1 MSKYE
6 MEENRADQMD
16 IDFYKLIIES
26 SPVGF
31 AYHRI
36 ILDDYKTPCD
46 YVFIEVNAA
55 FEKAT
60 GLKRS
65 DVLNRNVTEVIP
77 DIKKSKFD
85 WIKFYG
91 NIAINGGSEEIEQ
104 FSDPLNC
111 WYKVTVYSPRKGYF
125 VTHFIDVTKDKSQIT
140 ELQSSKDSL
149 ANILE
154 GTHVGTWQWDIQT
167 GETTFDERWA
177 KIIGYTLKE
186 ITPFS
191 IETWARFAHAD
202 DLKRS
207 EALLKRIFDRELD
220 YYDIECRM
228 KHKDGSWI
236 WVQARGKVTT
246 WSADGKPL
254 IMSGTHTDIT
264 ERKETELA
272 LKESEW
278 GYRMLADSGQAL
290 IWKSDTDKL
299 CYWFNRVWLQFTG
312 RTLEQEKGNGWAE
325 GVHPEDFQR
334 CLDTYINAFDK
345 QEFFS
350 MDYRLRYHDGTY
362 RWIQDDGCPNYDGQG
377 NFLGYIGYCLDI
389 TVLKNVE
396 KDLRIAMESADA
408 ANTAKSQFLSNMS
421 HEIRTPMNGFMGMLQ
436 LLLTT
441 ELTDEQREFVKIA
454 STSAN
459 SLLVLVNDILD
470 YSKIEAGKLELEK
483 SNFHLENLINEI
495 MALNNISVDNA
506 GLLLEAIIEKDVP
519 VNLIGDPFRIKQII
533 LNLMGNA
540 IKFTKKGRI
549 KLFVK
554 ALKQQ
559 EGKEVVIEFEVK
571 DTGIGIPI
579 DKVHCLFERFSQAD
593 NSNTRMYGGTGLG
606 LSICKGLVKR
616 MGGEIWVESI
626 EGEGSTFYFTCLLE
640 NANAEIEIKEQ
651 PLVKKVA
658 PQKAVNILIA
668 EDDKVSRTIA
678 EMVAKKPGWQVTTA
692 ENGAEAVA
700 LFKRKKFDMII
711 MDVQMPLINGYE
723 TTAIIRTLESLNGTY
738 TPIIA
743 MTSFALTGDR
753 EKCLE
758 AGMDDYLSK
767 PLILDDFYQMVLKW
781 TRSQ

>member
-1 MSKYE
+1 MR
-6 MEENRADQMD
+6 EEYVDENGVDELN
-16 IDFYKLIIES
+16 ISIYKSIIES

-31 AYHRI
+31 AYHKI
-36 ILDDYKTPCD
+36 ILDDYNVPCD
-46 YVFIEVNAA
+46 YVFIDVNAA

-60 GLKRS
+60 GLRRS
-65 DVLNRNVTEVIP
+65 DVLNKNVTEVIP
-77 DIKKSKFD
+77 GIKKSGFD

-91 NIAINGGSEEIEQ
+91 HIAMNGGSEEIEQ
-104 FSDPLNC
+104 YSEPLNC
-111 WYKVTVYSPRKGYF
+111 WYKVNVYSPKKQFF
-125 VTHFIDVTKDKSQIT
+125 VTYFIDINREKSQIA

-149 ANILE
+149 ENILE
-154 GTHVGTWQWDIQT
+154 GTNVGTWEWDIQT
-167 GETTFDERWA
+167 GVTTFDERWA
-177 KIIGYTLKE
+177 QIIGYTLKE
-186 ITPFS
+186 IAT
-191 IETWARFAHAD
+191 INIDTWARFAHPD

-207 EALLKRIFDRELD
+207 ETLLKRIFDRELD

-228 KHKDGSWI
+228 KHKDGGWI
-236 WVQARGKVTT
+236 WVQDRGKVTSWT
-246 WSADGKPL
+246 ADGKPL

-264 ERKETELA
+264 ERKEMELA

-278 GYRMLADSGQAL
+278 GYRTLADSGQAL
-290 IWKSDTDKL
+290 IWKSGSDKL
-299 CYWFNRVWLQFTG
+299 CHWFNKVWLQFTG
-312 RTLEQEKGNGWAE
+312 RTLEQEKGNGWIE
-325 GVHPEDFQR
+325 GLHPEDLKR
-334 CLDTYINAFDK
+334 CLDTFNNAFDK
-345 QEFFS
+345 QEYFS
-350 MDYRLRYHDGTY
+350 MDYRLKYHDGTY

-436 LLLTT
+436 LLQTT

-483 SNFHLENLINEI
+483 SNFHLENLINEVL
-495 MALNNISVDNA
+495 ALYKITANNA
-506 GLLLEAIIEKDVP
+506 GLRLETVIDRNVP
-519 VNLIGDPFRIKQII
+519 VNFIGDPFRLKQII

-540 IKFTKKGRI
+540 IKFTEKGI
-549 KLFVK
+549 VTLLVK
-554 ALKQQ
+554 PCIQQ
-559 EGKEVVIEFEVK
+559 DGKDILLEFEVR
-571 DTGIGIPI
+571 DTGIGIPN

-606 LSICKGLVKR
+606 LAICKGLVKK

-626 EGEGSTFYFTCLLE
+626 EGQGSSFYFTCVLE
-640 NANAEIEIKEQ
+640 NAVG
-651 PLVKKVA
+651 PLEYKKLPIDKNSE
-658 PQKAVNILIA
+658 PQMAINILIA

-678 EMVAKKPGWQVTTA
+678 EMVAKKTGWQVTLA

-700 LFKRKKFDMII
+700 IFKRKKFDIII
-711 MDVQMPLINGYE
+711 MDVQMPLMNGYE
-723 TTAIIRTLESLNGTY
+723 TTAIIRTLESLDGTY

-767 PLILDDFYQMVLKW
+767 PLILDDFYQMILKW
-781 TRSQ
+781 IK